1 LSVPGGPH
9 VVALGG
15 GHGLATTL
23 LALRRYAGRIT
34 AVVSVADDGGSSG
47 RLRRM
52 TGMPA
57 PGDIRR
63 CLVALAEPDSMW
75 SRAFAHR
82 FGPGDLDG
90 HALGNL
96 IIAGL
101 AEVTGDF
108 GRALEIAA
116 ELLGVTDR
124 VLPATSVP
132 VALKADIA
140 GAEVLGQ
147 VNVQAARG
155 RISAVSIVPPD
166 APTSAEVVDAVASA
180 DQVVIG
186 PGSLFTSVLAT
197 CVVPEI
203 RQALL
208 ARDGGRV
215 YVANLRPQVPETAGF
230 SPAELLTA
238 VTAHGVVVDAMV
250 VDAEGPVPVPG
261 PGGPRIVI
269 AAVARSD
276 RSAHDPV
283 RLAAVLARLYTEG

>member
-1 LSVPGGPH
+1 
-9 VVALGG
+9 VALGG
-15 GHGLATTL
+15 GHGLAVTL
-23 LALRRYAGRIT
+23 QAVRRYAGRVT

-63 CLVALAEPDSMW
+63 CMVALADPESVW
-75 SRAFAHR
+75 SVAFAHR
-82 FGPGDLDG
+82 FGSGDLEG
-90 HALGNL
+90 HTLGNL
-96 IIAGL
+96 IIVGL

-108 GRALEIAA
+108 GRALDLAA
-116 ELLGVTDR
+116 ALLGVTDR

-147 VNVQAARG
+147 VNVQAASG
-155 RISAVSIVPPD
+155 ISRVSIVPPD
-166 APTSAEVVDAVASA
+166 APTSDEVIEAVAHA

-197 CVVPEI
+197 CVVPGI
-203 RQALL
+203 RDALA

-215 YVANLRPQVPETAGF
+215 LVANLRPQIPETAGF
-230 SPAELLTA
+230 APADQLRA
-238 VTAHGVVVDAMV
+238 VTAHGVVADVMV
-250 VDAEGPVPVPG
+250 VDDGSPIPVLAPG
-261 PGGPRIVI
+261 APRLVV
-269 AAVARSD
+269 AAVAQPD
-276 RSAHDPV
+276 RAAHDPV
-283 RLAAVLARLYTEG
+283 RLGHVLARLSEGG